1 MSHESWIV
9 IPEID
14 NELEFVIPV
23 RNYDKEVW
31 FHLQDRIGEL
41 QIYLD
46 AIDFYY
52 QYMIEKLSGLTD
64 KNEEEWILYKLQS
77 TRR

>member
-23 RNYDKEVW
+23 RNYDKEIW
-31 FHLQDRIGEL
+31 FHLQDRIGNL
-41 QIYLD
+41 QIYLY
-46 AIDFYY
+46 AIDFTTVH
-52 QYMIEKLSGLTD
+52 MSRNLSYLSPLP
-64 KNEEEWILYKLQS
+64 KAIFPS
-77 TRR
+77 

>member
-23 RNYDKEVW
+23 RNYDKEIW
-31 FHLQDRIGEL
+31 FHLQDRIGNL
-41 QIYLD
+41 QIYLY
-46 AIDFYY
+46 AIDFTTS
-52 QYMIEKLSGLTD
+52 I
-64 KNEEEWILYKLQS
+64 
-77 TRR
+77 